1 MITYSQLKEIIYECI
16 NNNKVVIINDKGIF
30 LEDLYE

>member
-1 MITYSQLKEIIYECI
+1 MITYNQLKEILYECI
-16 NNNKVVIINDKGIF
+16 NNNKLIIINNNGIF